1 MAANCK
7 MQDESRI
14 TTSWKE
20 VYSHDIKFIVIIIC
34 LQVFQVTKA
43 PPSAR
48 VELKEV
54 PQALDWKFLDNQ
66 PPINDQTRRHHVFLE
81 QVNIYVYT
89 VQQSSYISSAIGT
102 SSWTGR
108 NKACICL

>member
-1 MAANCK
+1 MAAK
-7 MQDESRI
+7 MQDEHHQKSRI
-14 TTSWKE
+14 TVSWKE
-20 VYSHDIKFIVIIIC
+20 VYLHDIKLIVIIVC

-43 PPSAR
+43 PSSAR

-81 QVNIYVYT
+81 QVKVYVYST
-89 VQQSSYISSAIGT
+89 IIFLHNYLLQ
-102 SSWTGR
+102 
-108 NKACICL
+108 